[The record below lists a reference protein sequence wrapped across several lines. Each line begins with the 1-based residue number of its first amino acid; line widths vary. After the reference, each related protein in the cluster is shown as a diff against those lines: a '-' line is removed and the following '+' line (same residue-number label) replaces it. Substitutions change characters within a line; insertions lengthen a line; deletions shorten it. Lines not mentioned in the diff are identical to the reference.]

1 MAVVALHR
9 RDPLDV
15 HHSLLTLARAGIA
28 LARRRERPSP
38 QVRHRLRAV
47 TAWCVLAEPA
57 FLAATTLDY
66 LGGVKTLVAGL
77 EGRRRILQRHHPVL
91 CSHCPESRQHYVCAE
106 HYAVN
111 WDECPDRLDA
121 ASGLET
127 TDG

>member
-1 MAVVALHR
+1 MS
-9 RDPLDV
+9 DPV
-15 HHSLLTLARAGIA
+15 
-28 LARRRERPSP
+28 
-38 QVRHRLRAV
+38 VRHRLVVEALDRQIERV
-47 TAWCVLAEPA
+47 CEIDTFVDSGSNNLDDVLTIG
-57 FLAATTLDY
+57 TTLDY

>member
-57 FLAATTLDY
+57 FLAAAGAY
-66 LGGVKTLVAGL
+66 LAALGVLRERTGHDRRSGSFGGDSG
-77 EGRRRILQRHHPVL
+77 
-91 CSHCPESRQHYVCAE
+91 SRGNRY
-106 HYAVN
+106 
-111 WDECPDRLDA
+111 
-121 ASGLET
+121 
-127 TDG
+127 